1 MRKAVRRAAAVLG
14 FLALAPA
21 AGALAQGPGWVEG
34 WGHGTVQ
41 SAVVPG
47 TSNPCDA
54 MHACELKVEG
64 IGQAKTFFGAG
75 QEIGSY
81 RFIGFVTIDFTQPT
95 SNALGGACN
104 PTGGTFNLFPLAG
117 GGRLVMDFQG
127 IDCQNGVA
135 TSVISEI
142 TAAYIGNYSFS
153 TGKFAGV
160 RGTGTLNMMENAK
173 AGTVIISY
181 SGNLHF

>member
-1 MRKAVRRAAAVLG
+1 M
-14 FLALAPA
+14 
-21 AGALAQGPGWVEG
+21 G
-34 WGHGTVQ
+34 WGHGTIR

-47 TSNPCDA
+47 TANPCDP
-54 MHACELKVEG
+54 MHECELRVEG
-64 IGQAKTFFGAG
+64 TGQAKTFFGAG
-75 QEIGSY
+75 REIGPY
-81 RFIGFVTIDFTQPT
+81 RFVAFVTIDFTQSA

-104 PTGGTFNLFPLAG
+104 PAGGTFNFFPLAG
-117 GGRLVMDFQG
+117 GGRLILDFQG
-127 IDCQNGVA
+127 TDCQNGAA

-142 TAAYIGNYSFS
+142 FAAYVGNHSFS

-160 RGTGTLNMMENAK
+160 SGTGSLSMVENAK